1 VWRAGV
7 EKLREIHN
15 KTGGR
20 NAGFLREILRSSGPT
35 APLGVPLTVRLPR
48 ILMDDA
54 KGAKSLDVVFVMDAS
69 PWFKDWK
76 GCKDAVRATMLRL
89 AASMR
94 GTVRC
99 GFVQFGGETVGDGMR
114 VSVGLSESLGCVC
127 DAVGELD
134 VRRMVEHRASSR
146 RGDLMEESFQ
156 PRRCHK

>member
-1 VWRAGV
+1 
-7 EKLREIHN
+7 
-15 KTGGR
+15 
-20 NAGFLREILRSSGPT
+20 
-35 APLGVPLTVRLPR
+35 
-48 ILMDDA
+48 
-54 KGAKSLDVVFVMDAS
+54 
-69 PWFKDWK
+69 
-76 GCKDAVRATMLRL
+76 VRATMLRL

-127 DAVGELD
+127 DAVGDLD

-146 RGDLMEESFQ
+146 RGDLMEDSFQ